1 MTAIS
6 QPIDLL
12 IAPRWLVPVLP
23 RGVVLEGYAIAVQG
37 ERILDILPHELALQ
51 RYVPKSSVSLPEHVL
66 MPGLINLHTHAGMNL
81 MRGLADDLPLMRWLN
96 ERIWPAES
104 AHISEAFV
112 RDGTLLASAEMLR
125 GGVTCFSDMYFHP
138 VAAANA
144 VAQAGIRACLGL
156 VVLDF
161 PTHYAADADDYLH
174 KGLAAR
180 DEMYEFKRITT
191 CLAPHA
197 PYTVSDKTFGK
208 VLTYA
213 EQLELNIHTHL
224 HETHDEI
231 AQSEVQ
237 YGLRPIQRLAGL
249 GLLGPNLIA
258 AHGVHLTA
266 SEIELLASQGC
277 HVAHCPTSNLKLAS
291 GIAPVVSLLDKGVNV
306 GLGTDS
312 AASNNRLDLF
322 GEMRLAALLAKGVSG
337 DAEALPACQALE
349 MATIGGAR
357 ALGMGDDIGSLE
369 VGKLADMIALDFSGV
384 ETQPCYDVISH
395 LVYAAGRE
403 QVTHAWVAGE
413 AVLEAGQLARLDSNE
428 LKERARIWQ
437 KRLQT
442 IPLT

>member
-1 MTAIS
+1 MTGIP

-12 IAPRWLVPVLP
+12 IAPRWLVPVQP
-23 RGVVLEGYAIAVQG
+23 RGQVHEGYAVAVQG
-37 ERILDILPHELALQ
+37 GRIVDILPHELAMQ
-51 RYVPKSSVSLPEHVL
+51 RFAPVTSISLPEHVL

-81 MRGLADDLPLMRWLN
+81 LRGIADDLPLMRWLN

-104 AHISEAFV
+104 ANISETFV

-138 VAAANA
+138 VAAASAA
-144 VAQAGIRACLGL
+144 VQAGIRACLGL

-161 PTHYAADADDYLH
+161 PTPYAADADDYLH

-180 DEMYEFKRITT
+180 DEMSELGCITT

-197 PYTVSDKTFGK
+197 PYTVSDKTFEK

-213 EQLELNIHTHL
+213 GQLDLNIHTHL

-231 AQSEVQ
+231 VQSEMQ
-237 YGLRPIQRLAGL
+237 YGVRPIHRLAGL
-249 GLLGPNLIA
+249 GLLGPNLVA
-258 AHGVHLTA
+258 AHGVHLTQT
-266 SEIELLASQGC
+266 EIELLAEQGC
-277 HVAHCPTSNLKLAS
+277 HIAHCPTSNLKLAS
-291 GIAPVVSLLDKGVNV
+291 GIAPVVSLLGQGVNV
-306 GLGTDS
+306 GLGTDG
-312 AASNNRLDLF
+312 AASNNLLDLF
-322 GEMRLAALLAKGVSG
+322 GEMRLAALLAKGLSG
-337 DAEALPACQALE
+337 NAEALPAWQALE
-349 MATIGGAR
+349 MATINGAR
-357 ALGMGDDIGSLE
+357 ALGMEDEIGSLE
-369 VGKLADMIALDFSGV
+369 TGKLADMIALDFSGL

-403 QVTHAWVAGE
+403 QVSHAWVAGE
-413 AVLEAGQLARLDSNE
+413 AVLETGKLTRLDDNE

-442 IPLT
+442 PLT